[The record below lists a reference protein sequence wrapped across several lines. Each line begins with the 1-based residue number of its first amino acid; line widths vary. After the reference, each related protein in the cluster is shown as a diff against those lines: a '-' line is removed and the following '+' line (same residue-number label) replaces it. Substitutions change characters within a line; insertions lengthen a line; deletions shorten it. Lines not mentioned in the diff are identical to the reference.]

1 MSNDRQRA
9 NTRLSKQE
17 LARRVAAY
25 QQHGTITK
33 AAAACGVKK
42 SAFHDSIKRAAELGL
57 MGTKPVLEGFRLT
70 KTTAVTNAEGDVVRE
85 FIQQRPDVGSQF
97 NVPDGHTVKGV
108 SALVDSQ
115 GRLMQQW
122 VKTREEP
129 SAIDIAETLKV
140 AFEGWQP
147 ASKPTPAPAVA
158 NSDLLTLTPLADLHL
173 GLFSWGKETGV
184 NWDLEIGEKVIG
196 EAIEDLV
203 ARTPSSGEAI
213 VLGGGD
219 LLHSDNNE
227 NKTARSGNVLQVDG
241 RYQKV
246 LMAACRL
253 IVKAV
258 DANLR
263 RHARVTI
270 RILPG
275 NHDEHASVAVAYFLL
290 AWYRNESRVTV
301 DVDPSLFFWF
311 RFGSVLLGAT
321 HGHTV
326 KLKDMASI
334 MAHRRA
340 EDWGATKHRFIHGFH
355 IHHSSKLATEGNGV
369 ISESHQTPTPQD
381 AWHFGSGFL
390 SGRSMQAITYH
401 STFGEISRVRVAMM
415 DGVNTKYQAAND
427 NRPERAA
434 A

>member
-1 MSNDRQRA
+1 MPLPTEELRRRA
-9 NTRLSKQE
+9 D
-17 LARRVAAY
+17 AY
-25 QQHGTITK
+25 REHGTLIK
-33 AAAACGVKK
+33 AAAALGIGK
-42 SAFHDSIKRAAELGL
+42 SALHDSLRRAAEAGLLG
-57 MGTKPVLEGFRLT
+57 TEPVLPGFRISRISNT
-70 KTTAVTNAEGDVVRE
+70 PSGT
-85 FIQQRPDVGSQF
+85 FIQQTPERGDRF
-97 NVPDGHTVKGV
+97 EVPTGHVVKGV
-108 SALVDSQ
+108 SALVDAD
-115 GRLMQQW
+115 GRVIQQW
-122 VKTREEP
+122 QKTAVEHSP
-129 SAIDIAETLKV
+129 VDIAAILKE
-140 AFEGWQP
+140 AFNDV
-147 ASKPTPAPAVA
+147 APAEPIAAPAQVYD
-158 NSDLLTLTPLADLHL
+158 DLLTLTPLADWHI
-173 GLFSWGKETGV
+173 GLFSWHRETDT
-184 NWDLEIGEKVIG
+184 NWDLKIAESVIG
-196 EAIEDLV
+196 SAIEDLI
-203 ARTPSSGEAI
+203 ARTPPSANAI

-246 LMAACRL
+246 LMTACRL
-253 IVKAV
+253 VVRAI

-263 RHARVTI
+263 QHGHVTV

-290 AWYRNESRVTV
+290 AWYRNEPRVTV

-311 RFGSVLLGAT
+311 RFGKVMIGAT

-340 EDWGATKHRFIHGFH
+340 EDWGATRHRFVHGFH
-355 IHHSSKLATEGNGV
+355 IHHSSKFASEGGGV

-390 SGRSMQAITYH
+390 SGRSMQSISYH
-401 STFGEISRVRVAMM
+401 NEYGEVSRVRVAMM
-415 DGVNTKYQAAND
+415 DAAND
-427 NRPERAA
+427 NEPVRAA